1 MCEYWFVVYL
11 VGCGLAAVIK
21 TTWMVAK
28 GEPADRS
35 LGALIVV
42 LTAGLWPF
50 FFVYGGIKQF
60 TVRWD

>member
-1 MCEYWFVVYL
+1 MCEYWFVIYL

-21 TTWMVAK
+21 TTWVAAK
-28 GEPADRS
+28 GEQVDSPYC
-35 LGALIVV
+35 GLIICI
-42 LTAGLWPF
+42 TAGLWPF